1 MNGCRMVDSRKGDH
15 RSSAPSTVGG
25 RHIPA
30 AICCRN
36 PGWNNQM
43 TAGVLLTKAGVLL
56 TSDHR

>member
-1 MNGCRMVDSRKGDH
+1 MVDSRKGDH
-15 RSSAPSTVGG
+15 RSGAPSTVGD